1 MTSNAADTRDTD
13 KVRLD
18 KWLWAARFFKT
29 RSLASEAISGGKV
42 HVNETRVKPARA
54 IRMGETLRIRRGYD
68 EYVVVVK
75 GLSRQRVS
83 AKQAALL
90 YEETLESQSKRTA
103 LAEQRKQHAFRVPH
117 PAQRPSKRDRRHI
130 VRFTN
135 QDS

>member
-1 MTSNAADTRDTD
+1 MTTGNTADATD

-54 IRMGETLRIRRGYD
+54 IRVGETLRVRRGYD
-68 EYVVVVK
+68 EYVVVVT
-75 GLSRQRVS
+75 GLSGRRVS

-90 YEETLESQSKRTA
+90 YEETPESQLKRTA
-103 LAEQRKQHAFRVPH
+103 LAEQRKQHALGTPH
-117 PAQRPSKRDRRHI
+117 PGHRPSKRDRRHI